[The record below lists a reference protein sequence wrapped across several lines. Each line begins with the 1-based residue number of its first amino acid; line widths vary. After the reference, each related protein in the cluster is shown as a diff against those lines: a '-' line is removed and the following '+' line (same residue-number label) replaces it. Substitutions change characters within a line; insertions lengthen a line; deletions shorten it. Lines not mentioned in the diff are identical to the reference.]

1 MASQRSKGFTD
12 TPQFK
17 VMRALM
23 GAATPAVRWS
33 LGRGSGGP
41 MAGSLLL
48 LRFRGCRSGMWRTTP
63 VGYARDAEVVVIVT
77 SPTYTWWKNIGDG
90 ADVDLRIDGAWRQG
104 RARIVG
110 PEDPAYDET
119 VALQVRLRG
128 PRMLRG
134 FGVAVDD
141 AGVVAPADR
150 ALGAERAHIVR
161 VELGGPAPE
170 LRT

>member
-1 MASQRSKGFTD
+1 VAADQPRAFTD

-17 VMRALM
+17 VMRAVM
-23 GAATPAVRWS
+23 GAATPIIRWS
-33 LGRGSGGP
+33 LRRGSGGP
-41 MAGSLLL
+41 LARNLLL
-48 LRFRGCRSGMWRTTP
+48 LRFRGRRSGIWRTTP
-63 VGYARDAEVVVIVT
+63 VGYARDGDVVVIVT
-77 SPTYTWWKNIGDG
+77 SPSYTWWKNIGDG
-90 ADVDLRIDGAWRQG
+90 ADVDVRLDGAWSQG

-110 PEDPAYDET
+110 PEDAAYDET

-150 ALGAERAHIVR
+150 ALGGERAHIVR
-161 VELGGPAPE
+161 VELAGPAPE
-170 LRT
+170 ART

>member
-1 MASQRSKGFTD
+1 MAVDRPKAFTD

-23 GAATPAVRWS
+23 GASTPAVRWS

-41 MAGSLLL
+41 MARSLLL
-48 LRFRGCRSGMWRTTP
+48 LRFRGRRSGTWYTTP
-63 VGYARDAEVVVIVT
+63 VGYARDGDVVVIVT
-77 SPTYTWWKNIGDG
+77 SPTYTWWKNIRDG
-90 ADVDLRIDGAWRQG
+90 ADVDLRVDGAWRQG

-110 PEDPAYDET
+110 PDDPAYEAT

-128 PRMLRG
+128 AGMLRG
-134 FGVAVDD
+134 FGVTVDD
-141 AGVVAPADR
+141 DGVVAPADR
-150 ALGAERAHIVR
+150 APGAERALLVR

-170 LRT
+170 TRA